1 MTVLTGS
8 STSLSRVRRVDN
20 DRQRRLAL
28 DARWSI
34 GRSAIHIY
42 HRDTAHSGPKSL
54 NSLCHKIFNQT
65 PHEQSSLSMN
75 LIHARLRPGGRSLY
89 RNPRESPNGCLLLVP
104 FRPQGIPDT
113 LGRYDRCTAAPRS
126 CPLFAVNQAVDSAA
140 SGDRGSLRS
149 RILTLWLSGLSGSAS
164 PSNLSIAV
172 PSFAMRGPNCL

>member
-8 STSLSRVRRVDN
+8 STSISRMRRVDN
-20 DRQRRLAL
+20 DRQRRVAL

-34 GRSAIHIY
+34 GRSAMHIC
-42 HRDTAHSGPKSL
+42 HRDIAHSRLKSL
-54 NSLCHKIFNQT
+54 NSLYHKTFNPT

-75 LIHARLRPGGRSLY
+75 LRHARLRPGGRSLY
-89 RNPRESPNGCLLLVP
+89 RNPQESSNGCVLLVS

-113 LGRYDRCTAAPRS
+113 LRRHGRCTAAPRS
-126 CPLFAVNQAVDSAA
+126 CPLFAVNQAGDSAA
-140 SGDRGSLRS
+140 SGDRGSLRN

-172 PSFAMRGPNCL
+172 PSFAMSGPNCL